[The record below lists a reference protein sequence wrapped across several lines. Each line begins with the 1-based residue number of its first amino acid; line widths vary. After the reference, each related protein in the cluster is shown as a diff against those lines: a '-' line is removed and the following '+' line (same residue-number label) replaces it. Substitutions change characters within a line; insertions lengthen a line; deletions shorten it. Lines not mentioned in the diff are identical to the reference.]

1 MNYSQEVQE
10 LIHCIELIYNP
21 QTDPQ
26 QRQLAQNFCD
36 NFKNNIDNL
45 ETAFEISQNG
55 EFSATVRYFG
65 YHYLEHIMRNVEES
79 NVDLK
84 QNLKSKILHLF
95 STPNN
100 ILQEKTFIKEK
111 IVSLL
116 NEIVKREWPQRWPNL
131 LEELISLADK
141 GFSEREL
148 CLIFIRS
155 FSDEL
160 YIYIEAKDI
169 SDHRRKNLKISFSKE
184 IPKIIQFMVKILEEH
199 YQKFAQIRDLAQ
211 SQENQPQIQ
220 DKIEMENEYQSHLK
234 ILVATLKAFTSLIDW
249 IPSSEIYRNS
259 LLLAFCNLLTEPELR
274 MFAIDCLIVFGS
286 KTQKIS
292 MIRDKKE
299 QLYQLISTICRFS
312 DSLLEENSLEQDYAF
327 QKKFCQFL
335 TIFTQNNSV
344 LFSKPKDEQKKT
356 ISEFL
361 DLMLKFSNHS
371 SLMVSSFVLPFW
383 IHILRKTS
391 LLDQESTNQ
400 LLSNIFDFS
409 LIKLVKV
416 NFEENETNPANKYIM
431 IDFLIESEFIEFY
444 KMYRKKLV
452 KLLQILGQKY
462 PLFSLNRWLNILGE
476 AFEGSAQ
483 DSSFVSYNQMKALS
497 LGIQAILSRISNK
510 KRQMYKVQQS
520 IENVKK
526 AVNYL
531 LTFQTTDPKF
541 LAQIF
546 SILTSLCLFLNEKT
560 EEIQKILS
568 HLFSYITYKTESD
581 DQQSTKL
588 TEGTQKIR
596 IKASEEILRLC
607 QGESKAL
614 LKFLPDLTQNF
625 QTLTSNQEIGDEER
639 NNLLKSLV
647 SVSNESKT
655 FNLQEQLLET
665 ILNQYVSDLTQLN
678 FIGGDEEIQQF
689 VSIIGLS
696 LNNIKNIQEL
706 ANYANNRRKITSLLT
721 LFYEVLKSSEVPKNP
736 KEKSKGDFGP
746 FKIENNVY
754 GTKKPITKIAES
766 ILPIIAKLIKSI
778 HSIYDP
784 KIYGNLFTQEQS
796 QYISSF
802 KHHEEL
808 IDPELKGLIY
818 RNENVSENVDLN
830 ILMNTL
836 ISGIVKWMFS
846 TLKLCYQI
854 IGIFCENNDLFY
866 TIPGIDLLIQNFV
879 LSSAENLPDSLLHL
893 LSEKVLL
900 NFLLNCPLSQYDLL
914 INPIFSPILDFFG
927 NKTLNGWQTLSN
939 LNQNIISGEQFEEF
953 KFEEDLK
960 DFTDSYILLIQN
972 LVCQYNNAFMEI
984 FPDSNQKVFVQQKK
998 KTDKTKKKAKN
1009 SEKNIK
1015 KVFSSQKLSESLL
1028 NSITIL
1034 FKIEDPFIIKRIT
1047 PLCYPLIV
1055 TGQKISDN
1063 VRKYISNSLLRS
1075 LIQSLKISNLDES
1088 LYQNLLSLILQI
1100 YSSQKQSTINI
1111 LQEISQTDYQKIQS
1125 LDSKMSNFKN
1135 FSKKKKLLEEFF
1147 QEQMGIIFHDKPK
1160 TRITEIPQKLFIKG
1174 NKKINKLKSKTKKKQ
1189 NRQNRITQKKK
1200 KVSQKKK
1207 KVVPKKNQRKK
1218 SKKKQARKVFLD
1230 LSSLDKKL

>member
-79 NVDLK
+79 NNGLK
-84 QNLKSKILHLF
+84 DGQ
-95 STPNN
+95 
-100 ILQEKTFIKEK
+100 
-111 IVSLL
+111 
-116 NEIVKREWPQRWPNL
+116 NL

-160 YIYIEAKDI
+160 YIYIE
-169 SDHRRKNLKISFSKE
+169 N
-184 IPKIIQFMVKILEEH
+184 PKIIQFMVKILEEH

-344 LFSKPKDEQKKT
+344 LFSKPKDEQK
-356 ISEFL
+356 EDNLFL

-371 SLMVSSFVLPFW
+371 SLMVSSFF
-383 IHILRKTS
+383 
-391 LLDQESTNQ
+391 
-400 LLSNIFDFS
+400 
-409 LIKLVKV
+409 

-462 PLFSLNRWLNILGE
+462 PLFSLNRWLNILVKL
-476 AFEGSAQ
+476 FEGSAQ

-596 IKASEEILRLC
+596 IKAKI
-607 QGESKAL
+607 
-614 LKFLPDLTQNF
+614 LPDLTQNF

-678 FIGGDEEIQQF
+678 FIGGDDEEIQQF

-754 GTKKPITKIAES
+754 GTKETNHQNCGIHPSHYRK
-766 ILPIIAKLIKSI
+766 KLIKSI

-784 KIYGNLFTQEQS
+784 KIYGNLFTQ
-796 QYISSF
+796 
-802 KHHEEL
+802 
-808 IDPELKGLIY
+808 
-818 RNENVSENVDLN
+818 R
-830 ILMNTL
+830 T
-836 ISGIVKWMFS
+836 
-846 TLKLCYQI
+846 
-854 IGIFCENNDLFY
+854 
-866 TIPGIDLLIQNFV
+866 
-879 LSSAENLPDSLLHL
+879 
-893 LSEKVLL
+893 
-900 NFLLNCPLSQYDLL
+900 
-914 INPIFSPILDFFG
+914 
-927 NKTLNGWQTLSN
+927 
-939 LNQNIISGEQFEEF
+939 
-953 KFEEDLK
+953 
-960 DFTDSYILLIQN
+960 
-972 LVCQYNNAFMEI
+972 
-984 FPDSNQKVFVQQKK
+984 
-998 KTDKTKKKAKN
+998 
-1009 SEKNIK
+1009 
-1015 KVFSSQKLSESLL
+1015 
-1028 NSITIL
+1028 ITIH
-1034 FKIEDPFIIKRIT
+1034 F
-1047 PLCYPLIV
+1047 V
-1055 TGQKISDN
+1055 
-1063 VRKYISNSLLRS
+1063 
-1075 LIQSLKISNLDES
+1075 IQTSRRTN
-1088 LYQNLLSLILQI
+1088 
-1100 YSSQKQSTINI
+1100 
-1111 LQEISQTDYQKIQS
+1111 
-1125 LDSKMSNFKN
+1125 
-1135 FSKKKKLLEEFF
+1135 
-1147 QEQMGIIFHDKPK
+1147 
-1160 TRITEIPQKLFIKG
+1160 
-1174 NKKINKLKSKTKKKQ
+1174 
-1189 NRQNRITQKKK
+1189 
-1200 KVSQKKK
+1200 
-1207 KVVPKKNQRKK
+1207 
-1218 SKKKQARKVFLD
+1218 
-1230 LSSLDKKL
+1230 